1 MNHMNHMNSFH
12 ILEYPHRRHPAKPAL
27 VIAAI
32 LVLAGLLLSACSR
45 AEVQE
50 SLRVGDKA
58 PDFSLPAANGETVA
72 LADFIGKQPVLLYF
86 HMAVG

>member
-1 MNHMNHMNSFH
+1 MNNKNP
-12 ILEYPHRRHPAKPAL
+12 YPIHDHPPRRHPAKPAL
-27 VIAAI
+27 VITAI
-32 LVLAGLLLSACSR
+32 LILAGLLLSACSR
-45 AEVQE
+45 TEVQE
-50 SLRVGDKA
+50 SLRVGDVA